1 MGSVHAKTGMRKAQ
15 GLPMAADNRK
25 ESSGLLLGHAFL
37 FIPVLFGSLPPCLGI
52 QVYDGARA

>member
-1 MGSVHAKTGMRKAQ
+1 MRKAQ